1 MALELK
7 ENKRKKRSM
16 KRFFQ
21 SFQNSI
27 AGLKNAYKNEQS
39 MTLHFF
45 SCLIVVILGIFYHM
59 SPIEWAV
66 SILLLGMIAATELIN
81 TALEAVV
88 DLVTQKIHPLAK
100 IAKDTA
106 SGAVFIF
113 SLVAF
118 ICFLIIFL
126 PKMLGIGV

>member
-1 MALELK
+1 VALESI
-7 ENKRKKRSM
+7 ENKRKKKSFR
-16 KRFFQ
+16 RFVS
-21 SFQNSI
+21 SFHNSFD
-27 AGLKNAYKNEQS
+27 GLAYAYKNEQS

-45 SCLIVVILGIFYHM
+45 ACLIIFTFGIIYRI
-59 SPIEWAV
+59 SATEWAV
-66 SILLLGMIAATELIN
+66 SLLLLGMIAATELVN

-118 ICFLIIFL
+118 ICFLIIFI
-126 PKMLGIGV
+126 PKMVVIGV

>member
-7 ENKRKKRSM
+7 ENKKKKRSM
-16 KRFFQ
+16 IRFVQ
-21 SFQNSI
+21 SFRNSFD
-27 AGLKNAYKNEQS
+27 GLKYAYKNEQS
-39 MTLHFF
+39 MTLHFI
-45 SCLIVVILGIFYHM
+45 SCLVIFSLGIFYQIQ
-59 SPIEWAV
+59 PIEWG
-66 SILLLGMIAATELIN
+66 ICCLLLGMIAATELIN

-126 PKMLGIGV
+126 PKMVGIGV